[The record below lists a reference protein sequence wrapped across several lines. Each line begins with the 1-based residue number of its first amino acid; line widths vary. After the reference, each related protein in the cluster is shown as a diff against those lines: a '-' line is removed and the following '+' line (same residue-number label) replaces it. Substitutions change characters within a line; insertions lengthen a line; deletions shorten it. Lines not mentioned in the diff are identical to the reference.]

1 MRIAREP
8 GLRAGTRARAGVDV
22 EGWRA
27 REYGGVYFNARDHR
41 DRRDRRATA
50 TATATARGVTMDDD
64 ERTCGA
70 QEANG

>member
-1 MRIAREP
+1 
-8 GLRAGTRARAGVDV
+8 VDV

-41 DRRDRRATA
+41 DHRDRRATA

>member
-1 MRIAREP
+1 MRIAREY

-27 REYGGVYFNARDHR
+27 REYGRVYFNARDHR
-41 DRRDRRATA
+41 DRRATA
-50 TATATARGVTMDDD
+50 TAAATARGVTMDDD